1 MRPSK
6 YPSFRMWIVFLR
18 SLVSG
23 NVYPLAFASTTCSAS
38 AQVYC
43 RACQYAQA
51 FSHAGGALNV
61 SLRIFEFVVYIGRRV
76 LPLVKVRRRNLSHI
90 LGRDRTTAIIVNY
103 RGLYVVQSGRVV
115 ILVIKVAVGFAR
127 VRRSAQESVELASFE
142 LGFAGIGFPRN
153 ASGFDGSTGF
163 VGFAGIGSQ
172 RRASGFDKS
181 TGFVG
186 FVALGSSA
194 EPRFLM
200 GALHMWIFAGFAA
213 LPRM

>member
-1 MRPSK
+1 MVPRT
-6 YPSFRMWIVFLR
+6 YI
-18 SLVSG
+18 SG
-23 NVYPLAFASTTCSAS
+23 VGMCCGLTSELNPLFCHWA
-38 AQVYC
+38 
-43 RACQYAQA
+43 ACANDC
-51 FSHAGGALNV
+51 H
-61 SLRIFEFVVYIGRRV
+61 
-76 LPLVKVRRRNLSHI
+76 H
-90 LGRDRTTAIIVNY
+90 
-103 RGLYVVQSGRVV
+103 RGLHDVQSGRVV
-115 ILVIKVAVGFAR
+115 ILVIKVTVGLAR

-186 FVALGSSA
+186 FVASGSSA